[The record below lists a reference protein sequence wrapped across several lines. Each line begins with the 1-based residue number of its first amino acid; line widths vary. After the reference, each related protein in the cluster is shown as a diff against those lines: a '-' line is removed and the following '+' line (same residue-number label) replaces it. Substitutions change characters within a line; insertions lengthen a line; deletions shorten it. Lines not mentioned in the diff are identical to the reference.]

1 MTERECDGCQQNAC
15 AKTHCG
21 ACCGGRCKQEMIMAP
36 TEIAILKRLAES
48 PFLPLVKK
56 PHTGDQFMPIPDF
69 ISAEYETALLALSSK
84 GLISMDADFPLSN
97 FDYAEYSEQYECGSI
112 ALTGRGQAVI
122 DVMEIQGMD
131 V

>member
-1 MTERECDGCQQNAC
+1 MTPA
-15 AKTHCG
+15 
-21 ACCGGRCKQEMIMAP
+21 
-36 TEIAILKRLAES
+36 EIAILKRLAEF

-56 PHTGDQFMPIPDF
+56 YHTGDQFMPVPDF
-69 ISAEYETALLALSSK
+69 ISPEYKMALLALSSK

-97 FDYAEYSEQYECGSI
+97 FDYAEYSKEYECGSI

-122 DVMEIQGMD
+122 DIIEVQGMD